1 MNAGYRDI
9 LKILGT
15 YGKAKQSDCMAQ
27 REQFQTNC
35 RNLSWKSVLMEQV
48 GDKKRFRTNRNKMW
62 SKLFLSHLFFI
73 IMVPWVYNTIREMST
88 LSEQVRLVF
97 RI

>member
-1 MNAGYRDI
+1 MKARITNSSFRLRRLRFETIMNAGYRDI

-48 GDKKRFRTNRNKMW
+48 GDKKRFRTNRNKM
-62 SKLFLSHLFFI
+62 
-73 IMVPWVYNTIREMST
+73 
-88 LSEQVRLVF
+88 
-97 RI
+97 